1 VNIGL
6 GGDGPGFSTQP
17 MNLTLCEC
25 DRIAKFSL
33 RRLEKLLQ
41 GWLMMMRVADDVA
54 LLLVYVVATSVNY
67 LLVATID
74 CAGCVD
80 GGLA

>member
-1 VNIGL
+1 
-6 GGDGPGFSTQP
+6 
-17 MNLTLCEC
+17 
-25 DRIAKFSL
+25 
-33 RRLEKLLQ
+33 
-41 GWLMMMRVADDVA
+41 MMMRVADDVA

>member
-1 VNIGL
+1 MVNIGL

-17 MNLTLCEC
+17 MNLTLCES
-25 DRIAKFSL
+25 DGVWRFSCGRGKWL
-33 RRLEKLLQ
+33 GQ
-41 GWLMMMRVADDVA
+41 GWMTEIDVIYWTMWCVA
-54 LLLVYVVATSVNY
+54 ATSINY

-74 CAGCVD
+74 CSGCVD

>member
-1 VNIGL
+1 VVNIGL

-25 DRIAKFSL
+25 DGVWRFSCGRGKWL
-33 RRLEKLLQ
+33 GQ
-41 GWLMMMRVADDVA
+41 GWMTEIDVIYWTMWCVA
-54 LLLVYVVATSVNY
+54 ATSINY

-74 CAGCVD
+74 CSGCVD